1 MFPHHEA
8 AIARTVERF
17 SAEPAVLGLLLGGSI
32 AHGFETEGSDVDV
45 MLVVSNEDFDSRL
58 ARLDTAFA
66 DVELAG
72 YEGGYI
78 DVKYVSPDYLDL
90 VASRGSEPARFAFD
104 GARVLFSRLDG
115 LDDRV
120 AAAARY
126 PVEVRDDRIARFAA
140 QVEAWR
146 WYSGEGQR
154 KGDSYLLATAS
165 TRVALFAGRMLLAHN
180 ELVYPFHKWFLRV
193 LENAPLKPAG
203 IVELIRS
210 VTASPTA
217 EGAERIADTVLAF
230 HDWER
235 GSIDWP
241 NRFMFDTEQSWI
253 RDAAALEEL

>member
-17 SAEPAVLGLLLGGSI
+17 AAEPGVLGILLGGSI
-32 AHGFETEGSDVDV
+32 AHGFETEASDVDV
-45 MLVVSNEDFDSRL
+45 MLVVSDEEFDSRL
-58 ARLDTAFA
+58 TRLDTAFA

-78 DVKYVSPDYLDL
+78 DVKYVSPGYLDL
-90 VASRGSEPARFAFD
+90 VAARGSEPARFAFD

-140 QVEAWR
+140 QLEAWR
-146 WYSGEGQR
+146 WYGGEGHR
-154 KGDSYLLATAS
+154 KGDPYLLATS
-165 TRVALFAGRMLLAHN
+165 VSRVALFAGRMLLAHN
-180 ELVYPFHKWFLRV
+180 QLVYPFHKWFLRV
-193 LENAPLKPAG
+193 LETAQDKPEG

-210 VTASPTA
+210 VTANPSA
-217 EGAERIADTVLAF
+217 AGAERVADAVLEF
-230 HDWER
+230 REWER
-235 GSIDWP
+235 GAIDWP
-241 NRFMFDTEQSWI
+241 NQFMFDTEQSWI

>member
-1 MFPHHEA
+1 MLPHHEA

-17 SAEPAVLGLLLGGSI
+17 ASEPSVLGLLLGGSI
-32 AHGFETEGSDVDV
+32 AHGFETPSSDVDV
-45 MLVVSNEDFDSRL
+45 MLVVSDEEFDSRL
-58 ARLDTAFA
+58 ARLDTAFS
-66 DVELAG
+66 DVALAG

-78 DVKYVSPDYLDL
+78 DAKYVSPGYLNL

-104 GARVLFSRLDG
+104 GTRVLFSRLDR
-115 LDDRV
+115 LDDLV

-146 WYSGEGQR
+146 WYSGEGER
-154 KGDSYLLATAS
+154 KGDPYLLATAAS
-165 TRVALFAGRMLLAHN
+165 RVALFAGRMLLAHN

-193 LENAPLKPAG
+193 LETAPLKPEG

-210 VTASPTA
+210 VTANPTA
-217 EGAERIADTVLAF
+217 AGAERIADTVLGF
-230 HDWER
+230 REWER
-235 GSIDWP
+235 GPIDWP